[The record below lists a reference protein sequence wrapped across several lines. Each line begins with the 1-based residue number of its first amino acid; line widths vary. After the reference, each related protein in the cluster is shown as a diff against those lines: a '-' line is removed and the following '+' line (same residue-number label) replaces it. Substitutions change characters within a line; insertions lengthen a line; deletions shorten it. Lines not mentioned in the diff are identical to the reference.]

1 MPPKLDWLG
10 AGVGLAN
17 VGAGI
22 ISTAMANKANKELA
36 HYSFDM
42 QRQMIQ
48 EQNAYNSPVQQMA
61 RYQVAGLNPSLIYG
75 NGASSAG
82 NQNTIAKYDAP
93 RMEAPQI
100 DLTSAMGMFLQVR
113 RTEAE
118 IKNIEA
124 QTQRYQEDTRAALLR
139 NNWEAFLSGHPV
151 EGWDYKGTWNLKS
164 YEQKYQSQ
172 DILNQFNEVRTEF
185 QKLNNKEK
193 DFFIKVLLPL
203 SVELKNLEIQGAS
216 YDNIMKAIDSTLWRD
231 KRSAEINATPYRIF
245 GRMVDTVLDNPAPV
259 KKGLK
264 KWTTDKNGKW
274 LYKGKPLFE
283 WHW

>member
-1 MPPKLDWLG
+1 MPGLDWLG
-10 AGVGLAN
+10 AGVGFAN
-17 VGAGI
+17 AGTGI

-36 HYSFDM
+36 QYSFDM
-42 QRQMIQ
+42 QRQMIK

-61 RYQVAGLNPSLIYG
+61 RYQEAGLNPSLIYG

-93 RMEAPQI
+93 KMEAPQV
-100 DLTSAMGMFLQVR
+100 DLASAMGMFLQAR

-124 QTQRYQEDTRAALLR
+124 QTQRYQEDTRTALLR
-139 NNWEAFLSGHPV
+139 NNWESFLSGHPV
-151 EGWDYKGTWNLKS
+151 DGWDYKGTWNLKS

-216 YDNIMKAIDSTLWRD
+216 YDNIMKAIDTTLWRD

-245 GRMVDTVLDNPAPV
+245 GRMVDTVLDNPTPV

-264 KWTTDKNGKW
+264 KWTIDKNGKW
-274 LYKGKPLFE
+274 LYKGKPIFE
-283 WHW
+283 WRW

>member
-17 VGAGI
+17 AGANI
-22 ISTAMANKANKELA
+22 LSTHMANKANKELA
-36 HYSFDM
+36 EYSFDM

-48 EQNAYNSPVQQMA
+48 EQNAYNSPVQQIA
-61 RYQVAGLNPSLIYG
+61 RYQEAGLNPSLIYG

-82 NQNTIAKYDAP
+82 NQSTIAKYDAP
-93 RMEAPQI
+93 RMEAPQF
-100 DLTSAMGMFLQVR
+100 DLTAAMGMFLQAR

-164 YEQKYQSQ
+164 YEQKFQSQ
-172 DILNQFNEVRTEF
+172 DILNQFNQVRTEF
-185 QKLNNKEK
+185 QQLNNKEK

-245 GRMVDTVLDNPAPV
+245 GRMVDSVLDDPVPV

-283 WHW
+283 WRW